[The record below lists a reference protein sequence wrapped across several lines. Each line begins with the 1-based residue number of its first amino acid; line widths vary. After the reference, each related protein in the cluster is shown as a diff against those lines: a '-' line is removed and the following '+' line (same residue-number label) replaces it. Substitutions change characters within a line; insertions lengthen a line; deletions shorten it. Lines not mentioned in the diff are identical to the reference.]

1 MQNKPNIWKKAYKNL
16 SQGHDII
23 LMIVV
28 KTSGSA
34 PGKTGFKMLVSE
46 TGELYGTIGGGGT
59 EFIMVEK
66 AKQMLKTGDRS
77 AFIRDFEHREDA
89 GEKSSGMICSGENTI
104 AGIALGSD
112 HKETMGRLS
121 ENAFN
126 NIPCRLI
133 ITSNG
138 LEIKKY
144 DKDEGDFIFLESEDG
159 TWRYEENVNI
169 RDSLFII
176 GGGHVGLALSKIS
189 NIVGFH
195 TIVLDD
201 REDLDT
207 MNENRFAHERII
219 VDYERVAEH
228 IQEGDHSYV
237 VIMTAGHK
245 ADKQVLE
252 SLVNKEFKYLGMIAS
267 KQKKAEIYKT
277 LMDAGIPMVCLER
290 VHSPIGLPINSI
302 TAEEIAISI
311 IAEMIKVKNSGG

>member
-1 MQNKPNIWKKAYKNL
+1 MQNKPKLWKKVHQHL
-16 SQGHDII
+16 SHGHEII

-46 TGELYGTIGGGGT
+46 NGEFYGTIGGGNT

-66 AKQMLKTGDRS
+66 AKQMIKTGDKT
-77 AFIRDFEHREDA
+77 AFVRHFEHREDA

-104 AGIALGSD
+104 VAIALDAD
-112 HKETMGRLS
+112 HKEIADRLS

-126 NIPCRLI
+126 NVPCRLI
-133 ITSNG
+133 ITPKK
-138 LEIKKY
+138 LEIIDYNKNA
-144 DKDEGDFIFLESEDG
+144 GNFIFAESEKG
-159 TWRYEENVNI
+159 VWQYEENMNI
-169 RDSLFII
+169 RELLYII

-189 NIVGFH
+189 TIVGFY
-195 TIVLDD
+195 TVVLDD

-207 MNENRFAHERII
+207 MKENRFAHEKII
-219 VDYERVAEH
+219 VDYGGVDEH
-228 IQEGDHSYV
+228 IEEGDHSYV

-252 SLVNKEFKYLGMIAS
+252 NLVDKEFKYLGMIAS
-267 KQKKAEIYKT
+267 KKKRAEIYKG
-277 LMDAGIPMVCLER
+277 LIDIGVPKERLER

-302 TAEEIAISI
+302 TPEEIAISI
-311 IAEMIKVKNSGG
+311 MAEMIKAKNA